1 MQTRKHAIPVWMR
14 NEEKIKQQKA
24 EFVTLY
30 AKKSAFFKHK
40 INLSLR
46 QTAKLSSFCEIK
58 KKNHSLFYRKHHLMR
73 KWIIIRAKH
82 FLLDKMNARQR
93 MMKISGDVAD
103 KKNIKLYFTA
113 FCHL

>member
-58 KKNHSLFYRKHHLMR
+58 KKKSFSFLQETPSN
-73 KWIIIRAKH
+73 AKMDNNTSEA
-82 FLLDKMNARQR
+82 F
-93 MMKISGDVAD
+93 
-103 KKNIKLYFTA
+103 FTR
-113 FCHL
+113 